1 MLDVPISCEGI
12 MHVYPRVPRVVI
24 RTGRIQV
31 ASRVAYWV
39 CDVCCESAGTIV
51 ILVCVSCSEHATSL
65 ERDNRNR
72 TGIGRGGAG
81 ARAAAGVVPGGKRS
95 VPLGG
100 FVPGEDRFAWPRPIR
115 SAYRNTRN
123 CRTQRPRCTWRCS
136 VGCTPHIH
144 TAPRYKIVQTRRG
157 AGAPGDR
164 TGTSK
169 AVLVGAWH
177 AQRSD
182 RRERQRLE
190 TRRHCVRGRQS
201 GCFPDRAP

>member
-1 MLDVPISCEGI
+1 

-72 TGIGRGGAG
+72 TGTGPSGRIRLYGRGRG
-81 ARAAAGVVPGGKRS
+81 ARRCGPRWKAERTARRVRTRGG
-95 VPLGG
+95 PLR
-100 FVPGEDRFAWPRPIR
+100 VASTDPIR
-115 SAYRNTRN
+115 IPQHAQLS
-123 CRTQRPRCTWRCS
+123 QRPRCTWRCS

>member
-72 TGIGRGGAG
+72 TGIGRPPG
-81 ARAAAGVVPGGKRS
+81 ARAGAVPGGKRS

-123 CRTQRPRCTWRCS
+123 CRNVRVVHGVVAS
-136 VGCTPHIH
+136 DVHHISTRH
-144 TAPRYKIVQTRRG
+144 QGTRSYKPAGEPAPQE
-157 AGAPGDR
+157 
-164 TGTSK
+164 TGLALRK
-169 AVLVGAWH
+169 P
-177 AQRSD
+177 
-182 RRERQRLE
+182 
-190 TRRHCVRGRQS
+190 
-201 GCFPDRAP
+201 F

>member
-72 TGIGRGGAG
+72 TGPSGRIDGCTAG
-81 ARAAAGVVPGGKRS
+81 ARAGCGPRWKAERTARRVRTRGG
-95 VPLGG
+95 PLR
-100 FVPGEDRFAWPRPIR
+100 VAPTDPIR
-115 SAYRNTRN
+115 IP
-123 CRTQRPRCTWRCS
+123 Q
-136 VGCTPHIH
+136 
-144 TAPRYKIVQTRRG
+144 
-157 AGAPGDR
+157 
-164 TGTSK
+164 
-169 AVLVGAWH
+169 H
-177 AQRSD
+177 AQLSHATSA
-182 RRERQRLE
+182 LYM
-190 TRRHCVRGRQS
+190 
-201 GCFPDRAP
+201 AL

>member
-72 TGIGRGGAG
+72 TGIGRAGRG
-81 ARAAAGVVPGGKRS
+81 ARRPPGRRCGPRWKAERTARR
-95 VPLGG
+95 VRTRGGPLR
-100 FVPGEDRFAWPRPIR
+100 VAPIDPIR
-115 SAYRNTRN
+115 IP
-123 CRTQRPRCTWRCS
+123 Q
-136 VGCTPHIH
+136 
-144 TAPRYKIVQTRRG
+144 
-157 AGAPGDR
+157 
-164 TGTSK
+164 
-169 AVLVGAWH
+169 H
-177 AQRSD
+177 AQLSHATSA
-182 RRERQRLE
+182 LYM
-190 TRRHCVRGRQS
+190 
-201 GCFPDRAP
+201 AL